1 MALQSNALMLLGQG
15 LQGEAANGLQPAID
29 DGIHLRW
36 SFDPDRGFP
45 RYGFYLFRRQRQ
57 YVTDTRTL
65 GNIIQEQGWQ
75 PPSRLDL
82 TQALNSGAFG
92 SLSSNVSLRIG
103 FLDVS
108 PGFDLSNRQFLEL
121 SFRVIVCTA
130 QFQLN
135 FSTSGSV
142 TITAKD
148 GDVTVA
154 TTTASAT
161 GRSTFYASIKADR
174 ITSVEFSSGPALVLD
189 CTVCTVQTRAATGAN
204 QSPWQKL
211 PGFTYPL
218 MLPITH
224 PNHPLPSTT
233 GAESYSFSRT
243 AGLGRV
249 LYNKS
254 KWPNTTPTVLTSAGV
269 VALTQNSPLVVGT
282 GTSWSQALIGETFTT
297 AGHNSV
303 YMVAQVVDSTHLV
316 LSRAYTGSTLSG
328 RTYSITRDNFGQLY
342 NYLHPLVSGG
352 PSSSMADIS
361 LPAEASPR
369 AAATIA
375 RGSTTLNGSGTA
387 WDNKLVGLTLYMGIS
402 GGGSVTLYQGSYS
415 VRGTGT
421 AWDERMVGRLFQ
433 PSTTMGLYVI
443 KEVVNRDLLVL
454 DRPYT
459 GASGDASY
467 TLIESSPYRI
477 ASFTSATQLQIDQPY
492 QGSFTSGWA
501 YFFPNQ
507 QASAGEQAA
516 SMDRQYLLD
525 YLLLSS
531 LDPAIAQMLG
541 LYWVDKD
548 AAQPLAFTAAAV
560 NPDPF
565 GTYDYLLVADYTN
578 VANRS
583 VDAMLALVQTG
594 NWSQVEACITI
605 DQHFGAAPALTPPSQ
620 PSAYVLPGPVVNAP
634 GNVGLRWNIEQT
646 PTGRLLPGRPIFYHL
661 WRAPLPTSA
670 PTSPPALPAPS
681 AYQVLTQNRPILVV
695 ENEST
700 SGPPVE
706 RPPDWPPYQL
716 YAFDRKLAEGWYSYA
731 VSAVDIFGRHSA
743 RTTASWMQWLW
754 NPPAELGLTKPWY
767 FNGAS
772 SEHPV
777 NSTNS
782 HAVCILS
789 KVVPPVPAAVEAFL
803 LDPADPYVLKDP
815 TYTTW
820 RAANPSALGLR
831 VRWQWTQRQ
840 ASQAPDTSEF
850 RIYYHS
856 GANPPARVAGQHS
869 VYPWQYRLHA
879 QPYAGLKEQFT
890 VGSGAESIWVRAYD
904 VILTLSD
911 PLPSPDSRTPILYA
925 HIGVTAAD
933 SRTHTADGYTRT
945 GRISKTNPAAR
956 TGNESAVS
964 SPAKVFRVR
973 RGNTDTVAVPP
984 EGDAVYATPADYYG
998 VSRYTY
1004 RWTPPTLG
1012 AGEKRFVQ
1020 VFRALDETVFMV
1032 DWARRQAAVA
1042 RNQGTAIA
1050 ASSLEL
1056 FPPEWR
1062 GSDAAAKRTAIADKL
1077 NYLDPRARTTAEA
1090 FVHYRGLA
1098 GPSNDTLRVL
1108 AGLPG
1113 NERAF
1118 TLLTTKAV
1126 PASQGAYEDTL
1137 DGRADSR
1144 YFYRA
1149 RFLDAANNPGPFTHA
1164 SPPVWMPDV
1173 QPPRAPAITKALGGD
1188 RQITLVW
1195 ASNRE
1200 PDLKEYR
1207 IYRADSGDS
1216 ARDLRLMT
1224 LVQTVGVPAG
1234 DPTTRPAEASWVDS
1248 GVPGLVNRY
1257 YRVVAVD
1264 TTLNSSEP
1272 SAVVCARAFDET
1284 PPTPPALTVVWTD
1297 ATPAAAR
1304 ASWTAT
1310 EESLLERRSLETV
1323 VWDRVTD
1330 WLTPGAHTIDD
1341 TVSSDYTWLYRIRVR
1356 KGTGA
1361 LAIGSTTTLRRR
1373 I

>member
-57 YVTDTRTL
+57 YITDTRTL
-65 GNIIQEQGWQ
+65 RDIIGEQGWQ

-82 TQALNSGAFG
+82 TQTLNSGAFG

-121 SFRVIVCTA
+121 SFRVIVCTV

-316 LSRAYTGSTLSG
+316 LSRAYTGPTLPG
-328 RTYSITRDNFGQLY
+328 RAYSITRDNFGQLY
-342 NYLHPLVSGG
+342 NYLYPLVSGG
-352 PSSSMADIS
+352 PSSPMADVS

-443 KEVVNRDLLVL
+443 KEVVDRDLLVL

-477 ASFTSATQLQIDQPY
+477 ASFTSATQLQLDQPY

-565 GTYDYLLVADYTN
+565 GTYDYLLVADYSN

-620 PSAYVLPGPVVNAP
+620 PSAYVLPGPVVSAP

-670 PTSPPALPAPS
+670 PTSPPALPASS

-743 RTTASWMQWLW
+743 RTTATWMQWLW

-777 NSTNS
+777 NSTNG

-840 ASQAPDTSEF
+840 AIQAPDTSEF

-890 VGSGAESIWVRAYD
+890 VGSGAESMWVRAYD

-911 PLPSPDSRTPILYA
+911 PLPTPDSKTPILYA

-956 TGNESAVS
+956 TGNESTVS

-984 EGDAVYATPADYYG
+984 EGDAVSATPADYYG

-1004 RWTPPTLG
+1004 RWTPPTLA
-1012 AGEKRFVQ
+1012 AGEQRFVQ

-1032 DWARRQAAVA
+1032 DWAQRPRPTMAGSQ
-1042 RNQGTAIA
+1042 T
-1050 ASSLEL
+1050 EL

-1062 GSDAAAKRTAIADKL
+1062 GSDAAAKRDSIAAKL
-1077 NYLDPRARTTAEA
+1077 NQLNTLGANRDAALAY
-1090 FVHYRGLA
+1090 YRSLA

-1126 PASQGAYEDTL
+1126 LASQGAYEDTL

-1149 RFLDAANNPGPFTHA
+1149 RFLDAANNPGPFTHT

-1188 RQITLVW
+1188 RQITLTWSTVG
-1195 ASNRE
+1195 RE
-1200 PDLKEYR
+1200 TDLSEYR
-1207 IYRADSGDS
+1207 LYRAERALIG
-1216 ARDLRLMT
+1216 REL
-1224 LVQTVGVPAG
+1224 AG
-1234 DPTTRPAEASWVDS
+1234 LAPVHTRTASSIPGTDTQASWSDT
-1248 GVPGLVNRY
+1248 GVRGMVSYSY
-1257 YRVVAVD
+1257 YLVAVD
-1264 TTLNSSEP
+1264 SAGNASAPAQATARAYDNSRPAPPTWSP
-1272 SAVVCARAFDET
+1272 AVPNAGNAVVLTWTSPTADLRCLVERRPADSPTWEQLGGWLARGVYTQTDDRRAPGEQYVYRLRVLSADGRSNNTFNE
-1284 PPTPPALTVVWTD
+1284 LTV
-1297 ATPAAAR
+1297 
-1304 ASWTAT
+1304 
-1310 EESLLERRSLETV
+1310 
-1323 VWDRVTD
+1323 
-1330 WLTPGAHTIDD
+1330 
-1341 TVSSDYTWLYRIRVR
+1341 
-1356 KGTGA
+1356 
-1361 LAIGSTTTLRRR
+1361 
-1373 I
+1373 